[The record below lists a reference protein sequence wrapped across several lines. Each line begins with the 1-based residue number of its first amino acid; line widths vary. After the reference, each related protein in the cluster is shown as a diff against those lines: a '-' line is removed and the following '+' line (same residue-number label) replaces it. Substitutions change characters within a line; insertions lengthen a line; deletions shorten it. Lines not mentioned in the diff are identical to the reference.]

1 MVFKVLVSDKL
12 ADKAIEVFK
21 SDPGFEVVVKTGLS
35 EDELV
40 REIPSYDALVVRS
53 GTKVTRKIIEAAE
66 NLKVIGRAGVGV
78 DNIDCEAA
86 KERGIPV
93 MNVPLGNIN
102 SAAEHTI
109 ALMLALARN
118 IPQAHMSML
127 KGEWDRKRFVG
138 VEVKG
143 KTLGIIGVGNVG
155 SIVARI
161 AGKGLLMNVIGYDKF
176 KTEEQLAELGI
187 KKVSLEELCKTSDF
201 IVMSLKLVPETRN
214 TLDEEHFKMMKPSV
228 RIINAARGGLI
239 NEKALA
245 EALKSGKVAGAAID
259 VWEKE
264 PPVDSPLV
272 GLENVVMTPHLGA
285 STKEAQINVGVDIAK
300 QIIKALKEDKIVNCV
315 NGVTT
320 IRH

>member
-12 ADKAIEVFK
+12 ADKAIEIFK
-21 SDPGFEVVVKTGLS
+21 SDPDFEVTVKTGLS

-40 REIPSYDALVVRS
+40 REIPAYDALVVRS
-53 GTKVTRKIIEAAE
+53 GTKVTRRVIEAAE

-86 KERGIPV
+86 KEKGIPV

-127 KGEWDRKRFVG
+127 KGGWDRKRFVG

-155 SIVARI
+155 AIVAKI
-161 AGKGLLMNVIGYDKF
+161 ANGLSMRVIGFSRSKS
-176 KTEEQLAELGI
+176 G
-187 KKVSLEELCKTSDF
+187 EELAKLGVKKASIEEICRESDF
-201 IVMSLKLVPETRN
+201 IVMCLKLTPETRN
-214 TLDEEHFKMMKPSV
+214 TLDKEQFELMKPSA

-264 PPVDSPLV
+264 PPAGSPLV

-300 QIIKALKEDKIVNCV
+300 QIVKALREGEIVNCV
-315 NGVTT
+315 NDVTA
-320 IRH
+320 IRT